1 MAGPDSAYNPPQLQ
15 TFPHVERAPQRVH
28 QQPMKLPQAVRAPIF
43 TLLLA
48 LLSFLSVTSLSRN
61 AGAASADAK
70 ANQQIDNA
78 INNHYAS
85 ADIDVAEKK
94 LLAVIKTCGSNC
106 SPSVTARAWMYVGI
120 VRGSGRD
127 DASAAAEAFKAAKAA
142 DPAVK
147 LDDLFATDMV
157 KRVFAQTPGPAVAAA
172 PLPLLNDI
180 KNRAALPE
188 EVTSI
193 ACSLQVTEIETQRP
207 IPIAC
212 RTAPGASAVVLSYRH
227 ESTTRWRQM
236 PLTKQG
242 KDWLGEIPCTD
253 TAQLGVLQY
262 RVQALDA
269 QGKQVDGLGK
279 EEDPL
284 ELNLVQT
291 TSQEPPTLPNQPAPA
306 TCRPKKKVEPTGPKL
321 GSYGDACSD
330 AAQCQ
335 GGLSCIAG
343 KCAADVHCES
353 DSECVSGTCVDN
365 QCVSGKE
372 ECEGGDCPQVSR
384 TPKNWIGVQGGLD
397 FAWMGGNQVCGN
409 NADVSYSCFENG
421 NPYRGVPNE
430 NFAGNIEGG
439 FRTATARVMVSYER
453 VVSSVFSL
461 EGRLGFAFNGGPES
475 AKSEGG
481 DSSTFM
487 PFHAEARAK
496 LYFTKVYRAD
506 GTGLKGPSGFVMV
519 GGGLAQVDPHVT
531 VQVAECR
538 ESGLGTA
545 FVPGAPNEITQA
557 EATCATSTNRALSVK
572 DVDVYQRLGRGF
584 ATGGVGFRLGISKRV
599 AAIAS
604 VNAQFMLPS
613 FGLTLSPSLGVAA
626 GF

>member
-1 MAGPDSAYNPPQLQ
+1 
-15 TFPHVERAPQRVH
+15 
-28 QQPMKLPQAVRAPIF
+28 MKLPPVVSVPFF
-43 TLLLA
+43 TLLITLFS
-48 LLSFLSVTSLSRN
+48 LLCFD
-61 AGAASADAK
+61 AQAASGDVK
-70 ANQQIDNA
+70 ANQLIDDA

-94 LLAVIKTCGSNC
+94 LLGVIKGCATNC

-127 DASAAAEAFKAAKAA
+127 DAAGAAEAFKTAKAA

-147 LDDLFATDMV
+147 LDDLFATDLV
-157 KRVFAQTPGPAVAAA
+157 KRVFEQTPGPAASAA

-193 ACSLQVTEIETQRP
+193 ACSLRVTEIETERP
-207 IPIAC
+207 IPIVC
-212 RTAPGASAVVLSYRH
+212 RTAPGANSVVLSYRH
-227 ESTTRWRQM
+227 ESTTRWRQL
-236 PLTKQG
+236 PLSKRG

-269 QGKQVDGLGK
+269 QGKQVDGLGN

-291 TSQEPPTLPNQPAPA
+291 TTQEPPSLPNQPAPA
-306 TCRPKKKVEPTGPKL
+306 TCRPKKKVEPSGPKL

-335 GGLSCIAG
+335 GGLSCSAG

-353 DSECVSGTCVDN
+353 DSECVSGSCVDS
-365 QCVSGKE
+365 QCVSGKD
-372 ECEGGDCPQVSR
+372 ECEGGDCPKASR
-384 TPKNWIGVQGGLD
+384 VPGNWFGLQGGLD
-397 FAWMGGNQVCGN
+397 FAMMSGSQVCGG
-409 NADVSYSCFENG
+409 NADISYSCFENG
-421 NPYRGVPNE
+421 DPYRGVPNQ
-430 NFAGNIEGG
+430 NFAGTIDGG
-439 FRTATARVMVSYER
+439 FRTATARVMLSYER
-453 VVSSVFSL
+453 VISSLFSL
-461 EGRLGFAFNGGPES
+461 EGRFGFAFNGGPES
-475 AKSEGG
+475 AKSQGG
-481 DSSTFM
+481 DSSKFV

-496 LYFTKVYRAD
+496 LYFTKIYRDD
-506 GTGLKGPSGFVMV
+506 GRGLKGPSGFVML
-519 GGGLAQVDPHVT
+519 GGGLAQVDPHVS
-531 VQVAECR
+531 VPVAECR
-538 ESGLGTA
+538 QTGLGTA
-545 FVPGAPNEITQA
+545 FVPGTANVITEA
-557 EATCATSTNRALSVK
+557 ENQCASSTNRALQVK

-584 ATGGVGFRLGISKRV
+584 VTGGIGFRYGIGKRV

-604 VNAQFMLPS
+604 LNTQFLLPS
-613 FGLTLSPSLGVAA
+613 FGFTLSPSLGVAA